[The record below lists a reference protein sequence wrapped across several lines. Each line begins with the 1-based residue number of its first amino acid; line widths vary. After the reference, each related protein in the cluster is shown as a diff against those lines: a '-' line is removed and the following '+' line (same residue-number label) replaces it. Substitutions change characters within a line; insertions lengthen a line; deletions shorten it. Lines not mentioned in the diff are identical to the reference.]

1 MSLDEFDWSV
11 FENIDCTE
19 MGENMDALVK
29 IINTEKVI
37 MEQLYYKNNSK
48 SYEKKLDVIDTTLTY
63 LEMFQMFIKEKN
75 MKAFFLMM
83 DDSNYRKYVQYKTLE
98 GCFFATKK
106 INNKAVI
113 NQKKTDI
120 KKALRVFLSSFHDLI
135 IKSGVIDNEIKN

>member
-11 FENIDCTE
+11 FKNIDCTE

-37 MEQLYYKNNSK
+37 MEQLYYKNDSK
-48 SYEKKLDVIDTTLTY
+48 SYEEKLDVIDTTLTY

-83 DDSNYRKYVQYKTLE
+83 DDSNYRKYIQYKTLE

-106 INNKAVI
+106 INNKTVI